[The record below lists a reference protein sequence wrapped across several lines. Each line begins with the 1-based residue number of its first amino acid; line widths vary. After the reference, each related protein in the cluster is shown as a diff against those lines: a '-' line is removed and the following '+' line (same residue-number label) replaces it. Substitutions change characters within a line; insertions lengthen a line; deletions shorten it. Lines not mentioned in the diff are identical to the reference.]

1 MKNAGVDA
9 VYLPLVLSSNL
20 AIIQTAAQNDLKFK
34 LAVLATGYGQSLLDQ
49 PAAQTIG
56 PEVLFAQ
63 GWAPVELE
71 TAATRRFV
79 ADVTKYTSYRG
90 VPDFGVYTG
99 YLAADL
105 LIKGLQAAGKDLTRD
120 GYITAT
126 KGLETWDAAGLACQP
141 VDVSAEG
148 YGTAPKTLCGWYL
161 QIKDGKFVPY
171 PNKKPLKG
179 TLIPESLN
187 G

>member
-1 MKNAGVDA
+1 
-9 VYLPLVLSSNL
+9 LPLVLSTNL
-20 AIIQTAAQNDLKFK
+20 AMIQTAAQNDLKFK

-63 GWAPVELE
+63 GWAPVELK
-71 TAATRRFV
+71 TAATKQFQSDL
-79 ADVTKYTSYRG
+79 AKYSSFRG

-99 YLAADL
+99 YLTADL
-105 LIKGLQAAGKDLTRD
+105 MIKGLQAAGPNPTRD

-126 KGLETWDAAGLACQP
+126 KALNTWDAAGLSCQP
-141 VDVSAEG
+141 VDISTQG
-148 YGTAPKTLCGWYL
+148 FGTAPKTICSWYL
-161 QIKDGKFVPY
+161 QIKNGKFVPY
-171 PNKKPLKG
+171 PNKNPIKG
-179 TLIPESLN
+179 KLIEASLN